1 MASPSSIRRHEQT
14 TKATTPKAC
23 FHFVFFPLYKDKRK
37 TILVIFSQQTNRTW
51 DVERMS
57 GFVGGKRTTAADAHS
72 QRTSGKKRKN
82 LGKKKLRRVGFV
94 EKERTPT
101 IGHYGV
107 CAMLNTE
114 WEWRI
119 NNTTHTH
126 ETRNREFRSFFPS
139 QGPDRTSSSRP
150 SRNTRLLGWLV
161 GETFGLVSPV

>member
-1 MASPSSIRRHEQT
+1 M
-14 TKATTPKAC
+14 
-23 FHFVFFPLYKDKRK
+23 
-37 TILVIFSQQTNRTW
+37 VIFSQQTNRTW

-114 WEWRI
+114 
-119 NNTTHTH
+119 
-126 ETRNREFRSFFPS
+126 
-139 QGPDRTSSSRP
+139 
-150 SRNTRLLGWLV
+150 
-161 GETFGLVSPV
+161 